1 MGYYTGTGA
10 KELADSEIRNT
21 DEILKT
27 VELTFWM
34 QYLAREG
41 KTMYIGYCEC
51 SPDFILP
58 SDLPIYECQ
67 ECGEWIDLS
76 PLVHL
81 PSGGEK
87 LSFLRS
93 NAPLIVMIQTGTN
106 FGAEYVLLTESVHG
120 AEDHT

>member
-1 MGYYTGTGA
+1 M
-10 KELADSEIRNT
+10 ADREIRKT
-21 DEILKT
+21 DEILDG

-34 QYLAREG
+34 QFLALEG
-41 KTMYIGYCEC
+41 KTMYVGYCEC
-51 SPDFILP
+51 NPDFILP
-58 SDLPIYECQ
+58 SDLPRYECQ

-87 LSFLRS
+87 LSFLKS
-93 NAPLIVMIQTGTN
+93 NAPLIAMTQIGMN
-106 FGAEYVLLTESVHG
+106 FGAQYVLLTENVPG